1 MRSIVIPLAI
11 NHKGLQQTTDPKTAI
26 DQTLS
31 LLMSTPCYSCAADPE
46 FGFIFNNMRFEIFNE
61 NEGVVYNSSDTSSI
75 FEGKEGLYDK
85 KITGS
90 SKNLNTF
97 ASELKRTINKYE
109 RRLKSVSVSMTYI
122 REERKIYI
130 TVKGIIVET
139 EADYQYTTTLNVWN

>member
-1 MRSIVIPLAI
+1 MKSIVIPFLI
-11 NHKGLQQTTDPKTAI
+11 NNKGLKRTEDPKVAI

-31 LLMSTPCYSCAADPE
+31 LLMTTPCYSCVADPE

-61 NEGVVYNSSDTSSI
+61 NEGVVYNSSDSTSI
-75 FEGKEGLYDK
+75 FEGQEGLYDK

-97 ASELKRTINKYE
+97 ASELKTVINKYE
-109 RRLKSVSVSMTYI
+109 SRLKDVAVSMTYI

-130 TVKGIIVET
+130 TVKGIIAET
-139 EADYQYTTTLNVWN
+139 EADYQYTTTINVWN